1 MHASARISTLSITSP
16 ADLAAA
22 IPSLLGFR
30 PEHSLVIVYL
40 SGDTVAL
47 TVRFDLPLTDD
58 VTAHAA
64 DLVDTANAT
73 NTLAVLVAPHREV
86 EEHRPGLNQ
95 LRERLE
101 SGGAP
106 LRDALLVDGDRFWS
120 LACDTLDCCPAEG
133 TAVPQACAVEADGV
147 MRGIPA
153 PASSRE
159 DFLARFTHAP
169 DPEITT
175 GVIEAAQAHLAGPLR
190 QQGERAWSALQRL
203 CTAGPRGR
211 IAVRLDRAIVWEALV
226 DVRVRDYLILRITET
241 ADALPLVEQLTDLAL
256 ASPDRYLARTAG
268 TAAFVQYTHG
278 RSLPAQA
285 LSELAGDDSLA
296 SLVRV
301 AVNSALPPTH
311 LRQGMHDIRDT
322 VLERLEG
329 SARPSA

>member
-1 MHASARISTLSITSP
+1 MHASARTSTLSITSP

-22 IPSLLGFR
+22 IPSLLGFH

-40 SGDTVAL
+40 AGDAVAL
-47 TVRFDLPLTDD
+47 TVRFDLPLTEE

-73 NTLAVLVAPHREV
+73 NTLAVLIASHQEV
-86 EEHRPGLNQ
+86 DEHRPGLAQ
-95 LRERLE
+95 LKERLE

-106 LRDALLVDGDRFWS
+106 LRDALLIEDNRFWS
-120 LACDTLDCCPAEG
+120 LACDTLECCPAEG

-147 MRGIPA
+147 MRGIPT

-159 DFLARFTHAP
+159 AFLTRFMHTP

-175 GVIEAAQAHLAGPLR
+175 GVIEAARAHLAGPLR

-203 CTAGPRGR
+203 CAAGPRGR

-226 DVRVRDYLILRITET
+226 DVRVRDFLILLITET
-241 ADALPLVEQLTDLAL
+241 PDALPLVEQLTDLAL
-256 ASPDRYLARTAG
+256 ASPERYLARTAG

-285 LSELAGDDSLA
+285 LCELAGEDSLA
-296 SLVRV
+296 TLVRV
-301 AVNSALPPTH
+301 AANSALPPEH
-311 LRQGMHDIRDT
+311 LRQGMHDIRGT
-322 VLERLEG
+322 VLERLG
-329 SARPSA
+329 DTARPSA